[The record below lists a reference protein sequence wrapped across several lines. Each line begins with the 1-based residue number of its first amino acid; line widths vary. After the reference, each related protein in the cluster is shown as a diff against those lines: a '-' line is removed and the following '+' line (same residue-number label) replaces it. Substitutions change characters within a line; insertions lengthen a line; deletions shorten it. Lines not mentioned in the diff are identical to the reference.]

1 MIEYNLELT
10 NGEKI
15 PAGTMYCIGRNY
27 SKHAKE
33 MGAEVP
39 EEPIVFLK
47 PPTALLNDGDKFE
60 IPEFSNNVHHEV
72 ELVVVI
78 NKDCHKIEKADAAS
92 YILGVGVGLDFTLR
106 DLQQIAKD
114 KGLPWAV
121 AKAFAGS
128 SPVSK
133 IVPIADLKKQ
143 IAELEISL
151 TVNGIEK
158 QKETVS
164 AMERSTEDLIYYL
177 AKVFKLRRGDIVFT
191 GTPEGVGQ
199 VHSGDKL
206 CAKLDNLLDLNIEI
220 I

>member
-1 MIEYNLELT
+1 MQEYNLELT

-47 PPTALLNDGDKFE
+47 PPTAMLCDGDKFE

-78 NKDCHKIEKADAAS
+78 NKDCHKIEKSDASS

-106 DLQQIAKD
+106 DVQQIAKD

-128 SPVSK
+128 SPISK
-133 IVPIADLKKQ
+133 IIPFDSLNKK
-143 IAELEISL
+143 IEELEISL
-151 TVNGIEK
+151 DVNNVQKQSEK
-158 QKETVS
+158 IS

-177 AKVFKLRRGDIVFT
+177 SKVFKLRRGDIVFT